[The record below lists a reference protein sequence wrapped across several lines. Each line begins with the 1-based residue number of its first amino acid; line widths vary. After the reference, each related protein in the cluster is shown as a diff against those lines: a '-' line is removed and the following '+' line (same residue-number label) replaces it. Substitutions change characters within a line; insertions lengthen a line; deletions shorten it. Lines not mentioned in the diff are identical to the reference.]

1 MLLAQ
6 TPLFDGSSMEEIISM
21 TKESKKIVNK
31 KIKSS
36 FAGTQAQLLLDL
48 LEENPN
54 KRINIET
61 ALSHEYFTEAAYNF
75 LQ

>member
-36 FAGTQAQLLLDL
+36 FAGT
-48 LEENPN
+48 
-54 KRINIET
+54 
-61 ALSHEYFTEAAYNF
+61 
-75 LQ
+75 